1 VSSTVWRSKVGHE
14 SLRRTKALHILN
26 GTGESRRQGIYISLK
41 GLIRSQLPA
50 LSISDAVSGDT
61 LTIFRPQCPQKQ
73 GRQARGPAGCAGV
86 EVRAGHQCPDR
97 KDARPHHAG
106 QAARG
111 SRRGDRMKRREFIT
125 LVGDAMELR

>member
-1 VSSTVWRSKVGHE
+1 YVIVCVICMIFMFFFFFSSRRRHTRLVSDWSSDVCSSDLRSKVGHE

-41 GLIRSQLPA
+41 GLIRSQLLA

-73 GRQARGPAGCAGV
+73 P
-86 EVRAGHQCPDR
+86 
-97 KDARPHHAG
+97 
-106 QAARG
+106 
-111 SRRGDRMKRREFIT
+111 
-125 LVGDAMELR
+125 